1 MKSELKFFPIFLWIG
16 VGIPAALN
24 LYFVFKFGI
33 TTVIADEWRI
43 VMVLGQLFS
52 GENWLSSLLLNQN
65 EHFTFFPQLIIIIL
79 AYFTSFNLLI
89 EAIVGWGISSLILL
103 VLWKLLRQ
111 TIPEGRWLIIPL
123 AWLNYSLA
131 AFTDTIWGFPSIQ
144 YHLTLL
150 SLVCVIYFLNKIK
163 YSVKSIYFVIA
174 FLIIGPLSHLIGLIA
189 WFVGWFS
196 FKDLSKSRRVFF
208 VYLISGLVILGAYYF
223 GIREYLSSGNRGLS
237 AAAVDPLG
245 LLGYVIV
252 YLGNSPNISL
262 IGLWPKIFKTYLKS
276 IDPVLFAL
284 FIGSIILTIFIIMIL
299 LHFRKGVSNISK
311 HNITPWIQIAFF
323 SLLSAV
329 VTGIGRLDIGIEQAL
344 TPRYVPMSNLF
355 LGATL
360 VIGFIVFFEGIQ
372 KAKTS
377 KNKKILKMIS
387 IILIT
392 FLCLHIA
399 LSYIEGWVWGEK
411 WSNKH
416 NSTIPCLL
424 NFETATDECL
434 EKILQGDNG
443 PKFVRKHSPV
453 LRDFCLGPFADICKN

>member
-1 MKSELKFFPIFLWIG
+1 M
-16 VGIPAALN
+16 
-24 LYFVFKFGI
+24 Y
-33 TTVIADEWRI
+33 
-43 VMVLGQLFS
+43 
-52 GENWLSSLLLNQN
+52 
-65 EHFTFFPQLIIIIL
+65 
-79 AYFTSFNLLI
+79 
-89 EAIVGWGISSLILL
+89 
-103 VLWKLLRQ
+103 
-111 TIPEGRWLIIPL
+111 
-123 AWLNYSLA
+123 
-131 AFTDTIWGFPSIQ
+131 
-144 YHLTLL
+144 
-150 SLVCVIYFLNKIK
+150 
-163 YSVKSIYFVIA
+163 
-174 FLIIGPLSHLIGLIA
+174 
-189 WFVGWFS
+189 
-196 FKDLSKSRRVFF
+196 KSRRVFF

-223 GIREYLSSGNRGLS
+223 GIREYLSISRREYS
-237 AAAVDPLG
+237 IAAVDPLG
-245 LLGYVIV
+245 LIGYVVV
-252 YLGNSPNISL
+252 YLGNSPNVSS
-262 IGLWPKIFKTYLKS
+262 IGLWPEIFKPYLKS

-299 LHFRKGVSNISK
+299 LHFRNGTRNISK
-311 HNITPWIQIAFF
+311 RNITPWIQIAFF

-344 TPRYVPMSNLF
+344 SPRYVPMSNLF

-360 VIGFIVFFEGIQ
+360 VIGFIVFFDGIQ

-399 LSYIEGWVWGEK
+399 LSYIEGWIWGEA
-411 WSNKH
+411 WSNDF

-434 EKILQGDNG
+434 KKFTLGDQG